1 MEMIPLTPAE
11 IVANSLKEFKMLQSR
26 ARREQVRKYI
36 NYYTGTS
43 TTQYIDDYFG
53 ADSFKEIPPYE
64 ANFTKKFINKI
75 SRIYTIGA
83 NRNVS
88 SGYQGLT
95 EGKDVMMKHLERMTR
110 LIGSVAVR
118 VMYNQEAEKFEYRPV
133 YYFDPYF
140 DNDPF
145 EPTAIV
151 YPMNLPVN
159 DPEDTRKVQYAFFDS
174 NNFKVYDAEGAVLHS
189 EPHNYGVL
197 PFVFLHRENQ
207 IDSFYVEGSSDIV
220 NANEH
225 VNITMTEMQLGLRF
239 QMFGQP
245 WTNLESD
252 KPVSRTGSD
261 EILMLGDGGSFNI
274 TSPGGDID
282 NVINNVKF
290 QIEMIAQNHHLWVT
304 WAETGG
310 EVPSGISLMIKDLE
324 RHEDFVDDIELWR
337 VYENNLYQ
345 VEKAIAEHNSIKLP
359 EKFAVDF
366 GEVEYPMTVQ
376 DQIMR
381 DEFDL
386 SHNLVTEAKLMVRD
400 NKDLSIKEAQK
411 IIDDNREINEQRNQQ
426 GLFNQLRQGA

>member
-1 MEMIPLTPAE
+1 MT
-11 IVANSLKEFKMLQSR
+11 STDQ
-26 ARREQVRKYI
+26 YI
-36 NYYTGTS
+36 N
-43 TTQYIDDYFG
+43 DYFG
-53 ADSFKEIPPYE
+53 ADSFKEIPPNE

-83 NRNVS
+83 NRNVNPKYFDLV
-88 SGYQGLT
+88 GN
-95 EGKDVMMKHLERMTR
+95 KDVTMKHLERMTR
-110 LIGSVAVR
+110 LVGSIAVR
-118 VMYNQEAEKFEYRPV
+118 VMFNEELEKFEYRPV

-140 DNDPF
+140 SSDPF
-145 EPTAIV
+145 NPSAIV

-159 DPEDTRKVQYAFFDS
+159 DPEDTGKVQYAFFDDKH
-174 NNFKVYDAEGAVLHS
+174 FIVYDAEGTVIHS
-189 EPHNYGVL
+189 ESHNYGVL
-197 PFVFLHRENQ
+197 PFIFLHRENQ
-207 IDSFYVEGSSDIV
+207 IDSFYVEGSSDII

-225 VNITMTEMQLGLRF
+225 VNITMTEMQLGLRY

-252 KPVSRTGSD
+252 KPVARTGSD
-261 EILMLGDGGSFNI
+261 EILMLGEGGSYNI
-274 TSPGGDID
+274 SSPGGDID
-282 NVINNVKF
+282 NVIDNVKF
-290 QIEMIAQNHHLWVT
+290 QIEMVAQNHHLWVT

-310 EVPSGISLMIKDLE
+310 EVPSGIRLMIKDLE

-337 VYENNLYQ
+337 VYEQKLYR
-345 VEKAIAEHNSIKLP
+345 VEKAIAEYNNIKLP
-359 EKFAVDF
+359 DKFAVDF

-386 SHNLVTEAKLMVRD
+386 AHNLITDAKIMIRD
-400 NKDLSIKEAQK
+400 NKDLSLKEAQK

>member
-1 MEMIPLTPAE
+1 MEFIPLSPAE
-11 IVANSLKEFKMLQSR
+11 IVASSLKEFKMLQSR
-26 ARREQVRKYI
+26 ARREQVRKYL

-53 ADSFKEIPPYE
+53 ESFDEIPPYE
-64 ANFTKKFINKI
+64 ANFTKKFINKV

-83 NRNVS
+83 KRNVN
-88 SGYQGLT
+88 GKYDELT
-95 EGKDVMMKHLERMTR
+95 NGKDVMMKHLERMTR
-110 LIGSVAVR
+110 LVGSIAVR
-118 VMYNQEAEKFEYRPV
+118 VMFNPESERFEYRPV

-140 DNDPF
+140 GSDPF
-145 EPTAIV
+145 NPQAIV

-159 DPEDTRKVQYAFFDS
+159 DPEDTRTLQFAFFDN
-174 NNFKVYDAEGAVLHS
+174 NNFKIYDAEGAVLHS
-189 EPHNYGVL
+189 EPHNYGTL

-261 EILMLGDGGSFNI
+261 EILMLGDGGSYNI
-274 TSPGGDID
+274 ATPGGDIQS
-282 NVINNVKF
+282 VIDNVKF
-290 QIEMIAQNHHLWVT
+290 QIEMVAQNHHLWVT

-337 VYENNLYQ
+337 VYEKNLYQ
-345 VEKAIAEHNSIKLP
+345 VEKAIAEYNSINLP
-359 EKFAVDF
+359 DKFAVDF

-386 SHNLVTEAKLMVRD
+386 SHNLTTEAKLMVRD
-400 NKDLSIKEAQK
+400 NKDLSLKEAQK
-411 IIDDNREINEQRNQQ
+411 VIDDNRGVNEQGNQQ
-426 GLFNQLRQGA
+426 GLFNQLRQGT